1 MVRLADEGLR
11 AVGEFP
17 GMLAGG
23 EEEGSVDNQES
34 FVRVLGQKDVI
45 ALAFG
50 AMIGF
55 GWVVLVGTW
64 LLDAGSLGAIIAFLI
79 GGILV
84 VFVGL
89 TYSELVSAMPKAGGE
104 HNYAWRA
111 LGATGGFVA
120 SWAIALGYV
129 SVVAFEAG
137 ALPTAVDYLAPL
149 ETGSLWTVAG
159 YDVYLSW
166 VAVGLIGAVAIPA
179 LHL

>member
-1 MVRLADEGLR
+1 LR
-11 AVGEFP
+11 S
-17 GMLAGG
+17 
-23 EEEGSVDNQES
+23 EEEGFMDNQES

-45 ALAFG
+45 ALSFG

-55 GWVVLVGTW
+55 GWVVLSGTW
-64 LLDAGSLGAIIAFLI
+64 LLDAGGLGAIVAFLI

-84 VFVGL
+84 LFVGL

-129 SVVAFEAG
+129 SVVAFEAV
-137 ALPTAVDYLAPL
+137 ALPTAVQYIFPDYKA
-149 ETGSLWTVAG
+149 GFLWTVAG
-159 YDVYLSW
+159 YDVYVSW
-166 VAVGLIGAVAIPA
+166 VAIGVIGAVVTLWFPA
-179 LHL
+179 KGPIWYQ